1 LAEALVK
8 ELTGGDLIR
17 ARRMREDF
25 WQFSPSHKIIVC
37 CNHRPIVR
45 GTDNGIWRRLRLVP
59 FEVVFAPEQ
68 QDKTL
73 PDRLRKELHG
83 VLTWCVRGCL
93 EWQAR
98 GMQEPADVLAAT
110 VGYRDEQDVLGDF
123 FEGHCIIEPTATV
136 SAGRLY
142 VAYTDWCKA
151 SGHDPDNS
159 TVFGRKLTER
169 GFTSRKVPGG
179 SKVRE
184 GIALLQAPNEF

>member
-1 LAEALVK
+1 LVK

-25 WQFSPSHKIIVC
+25 WQFPPSHKIIVS

-59 FEVVFAPEQ
+59 FEVVFSAEQ

-73 PDRLRKELHG
+73 PDKLRKELTG
-83 VLTWCVRGCL
+83 VLMWCVRGCL
-93 EWQAR
+93 EWQAK

-110 VGYRDEQDVLGDF
+110 SQYRDEQDVLGDF
-123 FEGHCIIEPTATV
+123 FESHCIIEPTATV

-142 VAYTDWCKA
+142 VAYTEWCKA
-151 SGHDPDNS
+151 SGIDADNS

-169 GFTSRKVPGG
+169 GYGLRRTNAGKQRQGITLLAAP
-179 SKVRE
+179 E
-184 GIALLQAPNEF
+184 GF